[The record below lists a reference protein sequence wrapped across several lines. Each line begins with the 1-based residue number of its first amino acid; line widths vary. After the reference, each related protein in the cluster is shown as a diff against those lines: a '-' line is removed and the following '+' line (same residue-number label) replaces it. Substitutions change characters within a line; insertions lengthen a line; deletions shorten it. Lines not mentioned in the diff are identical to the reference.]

1 MSSGLVSR
9 CAALSWARSRALSP
23 QRLWPVLRARG
34 GVEAL
39 LAAGEE
45 ELAAEFK
52 SRDVARAVLRGPH
65 DTDALRWAASL
76 ERSGIRVLTA
86 FDDEYP
92 AVLREISDPPF
103 ALHAVGRVERLRL
116 PAVAIVGSRDAS
128 RYGNDVARRMAGE
141 LSAAGVTV
149 VSGFAR
155 GVDAA
160 AHEAALEG
168 PGGTIAVL
176 GCGVDVDYPREHRR
190 LKERLAGEHLL
201 LSEWAPGTEPRP
213 QNFPIRNRIIAGL
226 SAGVVVVEAS
236 RRSGSLITARL
247 ANDFGRDV
255 FAVPGSVF
263 SPTSV
268 GCHELLRD
276 GAILCR
282 GAEDVLAELF
292 PSVGLPKRPSSVESV
307 PSLELSPE
315 ARRIFDALCREEGLS
330 AEDLARALDLPAAT
344 VLASLFELEGAG
356 FAVPAPGGR
365 YGAARR

>member
-1 MSSGLVSR
+1 VSSGLDSR
-9 CAALSWARSRALSP
+9 RALLSWARGRAVTP
-23 QRLWPVLRARG
+23 QRLWPVLRERG
-34 GVEAL
+34 SLEAL
-39 LAAGEE
+39 LASDED

-52 SRDVARAVLRGPH
+52 SQDLARAVLRAAADDEG
-65 DTDALRWAASL
+65 LRWAAGV
-76 ERSGIRVLTA
+76 ERAGVRLLTA
-86 FDDEYP
+86 FEDEYP
-92 AVLREISDPPF
+92 AALREISDPPF
-103 ALHAVGRVERLRL
+103 VLHALGRVERLRL
-116 PAVAIVGSRDAS
+116 PAVAIVGSRDAT
-128 RYGNDVARRMAGE
+128 RYGRDVAWRLSRE
-141 LSAAGVTV
+141 LSAAGVAV

-176 GCGVDVDYPREHRR
+176 GCGVDVDYPREHGR
-190 LKERLAGEHLL
+190 LKERLAAEHLL
-201 LSEWAPGTEPRP
+201 LSEYPLGSEPRP

-226 SAGVVVVEAS
+226 SSGVVVVEAS

-263 SPTSV
+263 SPTSI
-268 GCHELLRD
+268 GAHELLRD

-292 PSVGLPKRPSSVESV
+292 PAIGTPRLSASV
-307 PSLELSPE
+307 SPAAAAEISAE
-315 ARRIFDALCREEGLS
+315 ARRILDALSREEGLS
-330 AEDLARALDLPAAT
+330 AEELARTLDLPAAT

-356 FAVPAPGGR
+356 IAVAVEGGR
-365 YGAARR
+365 YGVMRR